1 MLLLKI
7 NIYVFNFL
15 SYFPKIAQS
24 QCGLITV
31 PHHRL
36 PFLRGSFPSSKISP
50 TTARLETAATRPR
63 PPCPGCQC
71 GHRLAAVDSLPLLSA
86 ITSARTP
93 GFFSVR
99 WKDKKE
105 HVEK

>member
-7 NIYVFNFL
+7 NIYVFNFFVL
-15 SYFPKIAQS
+15 FSKDRTVSVWLDNSPSPQVVFSERLISKS
-24 QCGLITV
+24 QNIS
-31 PHHRL
+31 HN
-36 PFLRGSFPSSKISP
+36 SS
-50 TTARLETAATRPR
+50 LETAATRPR
-63 PPCPGCQC
+63 PPCPGCHC
-71 GHRLAAVDSLPLLSA
+71 GHRLAAVASLLLLSA